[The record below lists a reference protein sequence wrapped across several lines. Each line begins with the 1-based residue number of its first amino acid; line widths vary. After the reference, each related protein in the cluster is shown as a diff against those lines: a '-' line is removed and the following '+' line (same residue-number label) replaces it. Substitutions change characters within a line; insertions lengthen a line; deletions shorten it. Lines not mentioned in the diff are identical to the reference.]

1 MPLSA
6 KTVIALLVFLTLWVA
21 WCFFAVGKLTPLVE
35 LHLAMWSWLVAWVLC
50 LLPLCAFAAALLV
63 RARKN
68 RL

>member
-6 KTVIALLVFLTLWVA
+6 RTVVAVVIFLTVWVA
-21 WCFFAVGKLTPLVE
+21 WCFFAVGTLTPLVE
-35 LHLAMWSWLVAWVLC
+35 LHLAMWRWLIAWILC
-50 LLPLCAFAAALLV
+50 LLPLCAFAAALAV

>member
-1 MPLSA
+1 VPLSTKNVA
-6 KTVIALLVFLTLWVA
+6 AVIAFLVLWVA

-35 LHLAMWSWLVAWVLC
+35 LHVTIWHWLAAWILC
-50 LLPLCAFAAALLV
+50 LLPLAIFGAVLAV

>member
-6 KTVIALLVFLTLWVA
+6 RTVVALIVFLVVWVA

-35 LHLAMWSWLVAWVLC
+35 VHLAIWHWLAAWILC
-50 LLPLCAFAAALLV
+50 LLPLCAFAAVLAA
-63 RARKN
+63 RAKKN